1 MKKEEDNLLIKIDA
15 FLKGHLSKEETAAFA
30 QEIAED
36 TALSQ
41 RVAQQRV
48 HLQALDLLLADDL
61 RAKMNNWETEADTYT
76 DVDTGKK
83 PLNGW
88 TIVGLSLGALTLLML
103 LYFLWIPQNKAAM
116 PANQQASQHDSLNI
130 KQNDI
135 LKNNKDTLQKTP
147 NSTIKP
153 QKQTPSVLDT
163 KLDTKKSV
171 VEAQT
176 LPKDFFITAHED
188 LAVVLTEL
196 ENNQVRRG
204 KEADTLIVESYRLI
218 QQKYYVTALN
228 TLKNAQNTEG
238 VFARAIAYFFVG
250 QYLEALP
257 LFDSVA
263 KDSGFA
269 YAETADYYA
278 ALCLL
283 ADGQKQKAVEH
294 LTKIAQDKG
303 HAYSSKAQFVIQ

>member
-15 FLKGHLSKEETAAFA
+15 YLKGHLSQEDTAAFA
-30 QEIAED
+30 QEIAAD
-36 TALSQ
+36 TALFQ
-41 RVAQQRV
+41 QVAQQRV

-61 RAKMNNWETEADTYT
+61 RAKMKNWEIEADTYT
-76 DVDTGKK
+76 EADTGKK
-83 PLNGW
+83 PLNVW
-88 TIVGLSLGALTLLML
+88 TIVGLSVGAFTVFMF
-103 LYFLWIPQNKAAM
+103 LYFLFTPQNKAVM
-116 PANQQASQHDSLNI
+116 PANQQANQQDTLKI
-130 KQNDI
+130 KSND
-135 LKNNKDTLQKTP
+135 LPKNNKDTLQIIP
-147 NSTIKP
+147 NSNIKS
-153 QKQTPSVLDT
+153 QKEAPSVLDT
-163 KLDTKKSV
+163 KKTV

-176 LPKDFFITAHED
+176 VPKDFLITAHAD
-188 LAVVLTEL
+188 LTVVLTEL

-204 KEADTLIVESYRLI
+204 KAADTLIVESYRLI
-218 QQKYYVTALN
+218 QQKYYVRALN

-238 VFARAIAYFFVG
+238 VFAQAIVYFFVG

-257 LFDSVA
+257 LFDTVA

-283 ADGQKQKAVEH
+283 DDGKKQEAVKR
-294 LTKIAQDKG
+294 LTKIARDKG